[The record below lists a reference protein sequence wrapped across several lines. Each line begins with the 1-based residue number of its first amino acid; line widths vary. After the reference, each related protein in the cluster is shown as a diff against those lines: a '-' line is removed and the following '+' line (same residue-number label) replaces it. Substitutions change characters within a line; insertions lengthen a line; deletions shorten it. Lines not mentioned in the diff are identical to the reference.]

1 MQSYN
6 EDIEGYQIPE
16 DPSIQISSDDEGT
29 AAHGSWQD
37 GAAKRGAK
45 RKHAWSAGVGRCAA
59 CAAEPWMAGIKLGSR
74 VCRLAP
80 ASMPLDISGWHDVS
94 CTAMHTLECTARG
107 RDISMNLQGPRTW
120 SGPAGSCEE

>member
-45 RKHAWSAGVGRCAA
+45 RKHAWSAGIGRCAA
-59 CAAEPWMAGIKLGSR
+59 CAAEAWRAGIEKLG
-74 VCRLAP
+74 RLYLLFSHACMHIG
-80 ASMPLDISGWHDVS
+80 ASKHASGHLWL
-94 CTAMHTLECTARG
+94 A
-107 RDISMNLQGPRTW
+107 
-120 SGPAGSCEE
+120 